1 MGPSWTLGQTVST
14 LFHRTFSSMSA
25 SVSRYPKCP
34 LAPGT
39 LDICFLRDCMKGWL
53 AGLSLQFLVARKLN
67 PVPPQSC
74 GLSLSLCFGNKS
86 INFKLFL
93 IPVVVVA
100 LAFCLFKDS
109 LGWSSLLDHA
119 CAPVQS

>member
-1 MGPSWTLGQTVST
+1 M
-14 LFHRTFSSMSA
+14 R
-25 SVSRYPKCP
+25 
-34 LAPGT
+34 
-39 LDICFLRDCMKGWL
+39 GWL

-86 INFKLFL
+86 INFKLFFF
-93 IPVVVVA
+93 IAVVVA
-100 LAFCLFKDS
+100 LFFCLFKDS

-119 CAPVQS
+119 YAPVQS